1 MQHGEAAH
9 PDPSQPPC
17 PRPGVPAGAG
27 GRRGQPGEG
36 GPALGHAGD
45 PGRQEQG
52 ARRGGG
58 CAAEAVLPGGLEEGQ
73 QPQPHPT
80 APRPDLP
87 QVLQRL
93 EARRQQVSEA
103 EVAAVER
110 QMEEARENIRKA
122 EVGPERARGGL
133 EVCQHRGVLGT
144 GDIGTWSCSGS
155 TVLGCCA
162 T

>member
-1 MQHGEAAH
+1 M
-9 PDPSQPPC
+9 
-17 PRPGVPAGAG
+17 
-27 GRRGQPGEG
+27 
-36 GPALGHAGD
+36 
-45 PGRQEQG
+45 
-52 ARRGGG
+52 
-58 CAAEAVLPGGLEEGQ
+58 AEAVPPGGLEEGQ

-122 EVGPERARGGL
+122 EVGPECAQGGL
-133 EVCQHRGVLGT
+133 EVCRFVSPEGFWGQGIQGRGAAVAARCWGAVPRSSHAGGRVLGDGAWLSPT
-144 GDIGTWSCSGS
+144 PQRSPYPLKTSLPIPALSVPLSPPGPC
-155 TVLGCCA
+155 LRLA
-162 T
+162 R